1 MLQHMVKGG
10 DVRVRVRVRAKIVEL
25 EVRIAPILG
34 H

>member
-1 MLQHMVKGG
+1 MLQHMVEGG
-10 DVRVRVRVRAKIVEL
+10 DVRVRARVRAKIVEL